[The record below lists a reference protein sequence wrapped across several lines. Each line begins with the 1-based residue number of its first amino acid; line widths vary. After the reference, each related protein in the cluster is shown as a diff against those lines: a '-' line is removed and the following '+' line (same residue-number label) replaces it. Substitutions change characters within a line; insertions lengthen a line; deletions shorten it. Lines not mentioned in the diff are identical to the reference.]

1 MMDWSRYPNFTEAE
15 FRCRHCGRQQMQ
27 PALLERLQTLRTQ
40 YGKPLP
46 VTSGWRCAD
55 HPVEKAK
62 PHPGMHSTGLAVD
75 LGVQGAEAVA
85 VLRLALGLGFT
96 GIGVQQKGA
105 GRFLHLD
112 LRREPTIWSY

>member
-1 MMDWSRYPNFTEAE
+1 
-15 FRCRHCGRQQMQ
+15 
-27 PALLERLQTLRTQ
+27 
-40 YGKPLP
+40 
-46 VTSGWRCAD
+46 
-55 HPVEKAK
+55 
-62 PHPGMHSTGLAVD
+62 LAVD